1 MSNNMIFD
9 CEKNLSKRS
18 RPGLSMC
25 FVTLSQKG
33 NKRINSSTN
42 NTQQSTA
49 MRYSEYIR
57 AVGNT
62 KNVYVVNETLNNNNN
77 NNNGTGIGSN
87 ISASI

>member
-62 KNVYVVNETLNNNNN
+62 TNVYVVNETLNNNNN
-77 NNNGTGIGSN
+77 NNINGGGSN

>member
-9 CEKNLSKRS
+9 CEKNLLKRS

-77 NNNGTGIGSN
+77 NNGTGSGSN

>member
-77 NNNGTGIGSN
+77 NNGTGGGSN

>member
-77 NNNGTGIGSN
+77 NNGTGIGSN

>member
-9 CEKNLSKRS
+9 CEKNLLKRS

-77 NNNGTGIGSN
+77 NNGTGIGSN

>member
-1 MSNNMIFD
+1 MIFD
-9 CEKNLSKRS
+9 CEKNLLKRS

-77 NNNGTGIGSN
+77 NNGTGSGSN